1 MSDRNLNG
9 KAAIVVGGGGGM
21 GRAIVLALVKNGAR
35 VTILDNRESA
45 IAPVLQEA
53 TSVGDSENAIAVV
66 CDVTKIDDCQRAV
79 RETLNA
85 FNSADILVNVAG
97 IGMQTMSDDYWK
109 EPVRFWQAD
118 VERFSRMM
126 HVNWHGAFM
135 MAREVTP
142 HMIDRGWGRII
153 NVTTS
158 LDTMYRAG
166 NTPYGPSKAA
176 LEAAT
181 SIWAQDLEGTGVTAN
196 VLVPGGPVNAAFLSE
211 NTPFDRTRIIQP
223 DVMGPPACWLASDA
237 SDDTTNR
244 RFVARDWD
252 EFRSDEVNLAAAC
265 DPCAWPNVGK
275 KAFRPD

>member
-1 MSDRNLNG
+1 
-9 KAAIVVGGGGGM
+9 M

-35 VTILDNRESA
+35 VAILDNRESA
-45 IAPVLQEA
+45 IAPVLREA
-53 TSVGDSENAIAVV
+53 TSLGDPESAISVV
-66 CDVTKIDDCQRAV
+66 CDITNIEDCQRAV
-79 RETLNA
+79 RDTIDA

-118 VERFSRMM
+118 VERFSRLM

-135 MAREVTP
+135 MAREVAP
-142 HMIDRGWGRII
+142 HMIDRDWGRII

-196 VLVPGGPVNAAFLSE
+196 VLVPGGPVNTAFLSE

-237 SDDTTNR
+237 SNNITNR
-244 RFVARDWD
+244 RIVARDWNASL
-252 EFRSDEVNLAAAC
+252 SDEENLAAAG